1 VLRGE
6 LRFQGVVFADDLSM
20 GGAAAAYGDVVA
32 RAEKA
37 LAAGCDMLPVCNN
50 RASVVKLLDG
60 LKVEPE
66 PASRLRLV
74 RLHGREG
81 LPRQQLTALPEWI
94 RSQELL
100 ARYAT
105 TPALKLEPGK
115 S

>member
-1 VLRGE
+1 
-6 LRFQGVVFADDLSM
+6 VVT
-20 GGAAAAYGDVVA
+20 
-32 RAEKA
+32 RAQKA

-50 RASVVKLLDG
+50 RASVIALLDG

-81 LPRQQLTALPEWI
+81 VPREVLEGLPEWT

-100 ARYAT
+100 TRYAT
-105 TPALKLEPGK
+105 TPALKLESTPGEPGK
-115 S
+115 T

>member
-1 VLRGE
+1 
-6 LRFQGVVFADDLSM
+6 
-20 GGAAAAYGDVVA
+20 
-32 RAEKA
+32 
-37 LAAGCDMLPVCNN
+37 MLPVCNN
-50 RASVVKLLDG
+50 RASVVALLDG

-81 LPRQQLTALPEWI
+81 LSRQALQALPDWT

-100 ARYAT
+100 TRYAT